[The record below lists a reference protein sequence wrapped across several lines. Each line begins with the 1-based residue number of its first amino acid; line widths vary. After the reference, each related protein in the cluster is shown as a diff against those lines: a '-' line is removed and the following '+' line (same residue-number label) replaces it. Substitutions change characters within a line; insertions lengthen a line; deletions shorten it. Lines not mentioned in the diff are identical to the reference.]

1 MNQLWSRW
9 KGPIMGSALLLSL
22 TACLNQNDDNQ
33 QNAQSVEQNNAD
45 AVHLHSTDVIPSY
58 HGPKTETTN
67 VHGNTTSGMGMSV
80 YSMIGSSSLH
90 EGGVSSHVQSRL
102 AGLGI
107 DGVKAFVLN
116 DTIILARAESRVSS
130 NHYDNMQQKVL
141 SQTEGMSGKGEP
153 DEGVS
158 GAKNVDND
166 NMSQAKEQV
175 KNMFNEEVQ
184 ILTVTNPQAPA
195 LIDRIASKLHDAPR
209 DESIARDITELLHM
223 ASDKK

>member
-33 QNAQSVEQNNAD
+33 QNAQSLEQHNAD

-107 DGVKAFVLN
+107 DGVKAFVL
-116 DTIILARAESRVSS
+116 TTRLFWHVQ
-130 NHYDNMQQKVL
+130 NHAFLLTTM
-141 SQTEGMSGKGEP
+141 TTC
-153 DEGVS
+153 
-158 GAKNVDND
+158 AK
-166 NMSQAKEQV
+166 
-175 KNMFNEEVQ
+175 
-184 ILTVTNPQAPA
+184 
-195 LIDRIASKLHDAPR
+195 RC
-209 DESIARDITELLHM
+209 
-223 ASDKK
+223 

>member
-1 MNQLWSRW
+1 MKPFWSRW
-9 KGPIMGSALLLSL
+9 KGPLLGSVLLLSL
-22 TACLNQNDDNQ
+22 TACLNQTDNQ
-33 QNAQSVEQNNAD
+33 QNAQSTQPGNAD
-45 AVHLHSTDVIPSY
+45 TVHLHSADVIPSY

-67 VHGNTTSGMGMSV
+67 VQGKTTSGMGMSV

-102 AGLGI
+102 AGQGI

-116 DTIILARAESRVSS
+116 DTIVLARAESKVSS
-130 NHYDNMQQKVL
+130 NHYDSMQKKVL

-153 DEGVS
+153 NEGVM
-158 GAKNVDND
+158 GVKAVDND

-175 KNMFNEEVQ
+175 KKMFNEEVQ

-195 LIDRIASKLHDAPR
+195 LIDRIATKLHDSPR
-209 DESIARDITELLHM
+209 DESIARDISELLRM
-223 ASDKK
+223 ASDIK

>member
-9 KGPIMGSALLLSL
+9 KGPILGSALLLSL
-22 TACLNQNDDNQ
+22 TACLNQTDDNQ
-33 QNAQSVEQNNAD
+33 QNTQSMDQRNAD

-116 DTIILARAESRVSS
+116 DTIVLARAESQVSS

-158 GAKNVDND
+158 GAKIADND

-175 KNMFNEEVQ
+175 KSMFNEEVQ

-209 DESIARDITELLHM
+209 DESIARDISELLRM